1 MALLFMDGFDHYD
14 DNEMGYKWDGSGQF
28 ALPYPTFYKI
38 ISTDPRRVGSNS
50 MWVIGGTSQWV
61 RKNINFGDS
70 RCILGVAFRLDG
82 LSASSYH
89 FIDLKSPYVQFAV
102 RLNADG
108 SISAYKGDYN
118 DVLLGTS
125 SVGLIKPSVWQYIEI
140 NVFINNTTGS
150 YEIRLNGANIL
161 SDSNID
167 TQAASTDAITTILLG
182 GTTSNDIQFDD
193 LYVCDGT
200 GSSHNDF
207 LGDCKVDTIFPSA
220 AGNYSQWTPSGEA
233 SNYLC
238 VDETVP
244 NDDTDYVTTNI
255 SGEIDTYNFGNL
267 IDFSGETIHA
277 VALNTCKK
285 KDDVGFM
292 SSYPVIR
299 IGASDYSGE
308 VTSIYDSYLYQ
319 QEIWE
324 TNPDDSQAWEGEDI
338 NSGEYGIKMQ
348 ED

>member
-14 DNEMGYKWDGSGQF
+14 DDELAYKWDSAYY
-28 ALPYPTFYKI
+28 ALPYSSYYTI
-38 ISTDPRRVGSNS
+38 EQTTPRRAGSS
-50 MWVIGGTSQWV
+50 YLKLESGGRWIQ
-61 RKNINFGDS
+61 KNIAFGDNTA
-70 RCILGVAFRLDG
+70 IIGFAFYRPNPN
-82 LSASSYH
+82 ANFTY
-89 FIDLKSPYVQFAV
+89 FINTNQFTLV
-102 RLNADG
+102 LNTDG
-108 SISAYKGDYN
+108 SFSFYEGAYNG
-118 DVLLGTS
+118 VLLGTS
-125 SVGLIKPSVWQYIEI
+125 AVGLVSPNVWYYIELKVVVD
-140 NVFINNTTGS
+140 NSAGS
-150 YEIRLNGANIL
+150 FEVRLNGTNVL
-161 SDSNID
+161 SDSGVD
-167 TQAASTDAITTILLG
+167 TQDDATSVISYVILG
-182 GTTSNDIQFDD
+182 KNGTFGDDVYFDD

-207 LGDCKVDTIFPSA
+207 LGDCKVDTVFPSA

-267 IDFSGETIHA
+267 VDYSGETIHA

-285 KDDVGFM
+285 KDDVGFI

-308 VTSIYDSYLYQ
+308 LMNTYESYHYQ
-319 QEIWE
+319 QEVWE
-324 TNPDDSQAWEGEDI
+324 TNPDDSQAWEGEDV
-338 NSGEYGIKMQ
+338 NSGEFGIKMQ

>member
-14 DNEMGYKWDGSGQF
+14 DNEIGYKWDHSAADF
-28 ALPYPTFYKI
+28 STDYYKI
-38 ISTDPRRVGSNS
+38 ISTNPRRVGSNS
-50 MWVIGGTSQWV
+50 LWV
-61 RKNINFGDS
+61 RGFVGADYIIKNINFGDS

-82 LSASSYH
+82 VVYSRY
-89 FIDLKSPYVQFAV
+89 FIVLYNETGAQFTIKIES
-102 RLNADG
+102 DG
-108 SISAYKGDYN
+108 SISMYRGNYN
-118 DVLLGTS
+118 GTLLGTS
-125 SVGLIKPSVWQYIEI
+125 SPGLLSSLVWYYIEI
-140 NVFINNTTGS
+140 NVLVNNSTGS

-161 SDSNID
+161 SDSGVD
-167 TQAASTDAITTILLG
+167 TQDEATDTITRLFLG
-182 GTTSNDIQFDD
+182 PLYNEDIQFDD

-207 LGDCKVDTIFPSA
+207 LGDCKVDTVFPSA

-267 IDFSGETIHA
+267 VDYSGETIHA

-308 VTSIYDSYLYQ
+308 ITSTYDSYLYQ

-324 TNPDDSQAWEGEDI
+324 TNPDDSQAWEEEDI

-348 ED
+348 EN